1 MNPTTATEYRNLPLN
16 VLIPSKTNP
25 RRIVEDDSLR
35 ELAESISVHGVLE
48 PLIVRPVTDRD
59 FEVVVGG
66 RRFAAS
72 KKAGKDDAPCSIRNL
87 TDAQVLE
94 IQLVENL
101 QRRDVHP
108 LEEAHGF
115 HALLKLEE
123 PKYTIEQIGAKV
135 GKAPAYVASR
145 ARLRSLSRQW
155 LRRSMPRRSALDMPC
170 FWRSS
175 NQPNR
180 KPLWQAASA
189 RIGAEPQGKPSAS
202 SFPSG
207 ISSIG

>member
-48 PLIVRPVTDRD
+48 PLIVRPVTERD
-59 FEVVVGG
+59 FEVVVRG

-72 KKAGKDDAPCSIRNL
+72 KKAGKNDAPCSIRNL

-108 LEEAHGF
+108 LEEAQGF
-115 HALLKLEE
+115 HALLNLEE

-135 GKAPAYVASR
+135 GKNPAYVASR
-145 ARLRSLSRQW
+145 ARLTELI
-155 LRRSMPRRSALDMPC
+155 PAVVEAFYAEEIGVGHALLLAKL
-170 FWRSS
+170 
-175 NQPNR
+175 QPA
-180 KPLWQAASA
+180 Q
-189 RIGAEPQGKPSAS
+189 
-202 SFPSG
+202 
-207 ISSIG
+207 